1 MKKSEL
7 SRKTKKDLLLHIE
20 NMHLRIENDHLESQ
34 RANREMQDILARH
47 KEGTPENK
55 LDLIRA
61 AAGKLRYD
69 LFNLDLSPSD
79 RKRVID
85 IADRFLDKL

>member
-20 NMHLRIENDHLESQ
+20 NMQLRIENDHLESQ
-34 RANREMQDILARH
+34 KENREMQDALARY

-55 LDLIRA
+55 LDKIRS